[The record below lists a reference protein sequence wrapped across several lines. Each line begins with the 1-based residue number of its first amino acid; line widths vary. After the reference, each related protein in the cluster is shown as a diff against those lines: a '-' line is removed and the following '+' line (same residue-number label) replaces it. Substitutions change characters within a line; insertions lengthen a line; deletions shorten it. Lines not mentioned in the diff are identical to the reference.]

1 MVSKSRTRS
10 SQAVLVAALA
20 ALHVQTCSAFVTPA
34 SSLGARNAAAGISSA
49 KGWNTAGVREASSR
63 GAVAPRRVAVET
75 AEGQQL
81 EKLKFLTP
89 KTARATK
96 AAVGTPAYVY
106 DAATLKSNAE
116 ACLAFPHAYG
126 LTVRYAMK
134 SLPNKAVLQL
144 FNSLGL
150 SFDCSSGWEVKRA
163 IAAGVSPEKL
173 CLRFETRSTLSPD
186 VTADVTARGGEVAVG
201 VGPVALESSPGCT
214 SVKELPVDAAELLGM
229 GVGINACSLSQLR
242 RLAQEAPGSS
252 IGVRFN
258 PGLGSGGTKSTNVG
272 GPSSSFG
279 ERMVVMLVLAV
290 GLEEAGLV
298 VVVDWLWCCQGSV
311 VVPGAVVVVAVV
323 VVGIWY
329 EWADEVKEICAGGDL
344 TVSRVHTHIGSGSDP
359 AVWQKVSGMSLDL
372 VRQFPTVTT
381 LNLGGGYKTG
391 RMSGEESTDLQA
403 IGAPVKGDFVKFA
416 EETGRELKLEIEP
429 GTFLVANAGSMVCS
443 VQDLVSTGALGY
455 EFIKLDA
462 GMTELLRPSL
472 YGALH
477 PIVVVPSKGD
487 GTGGDATA
495 EYVVVGH
502 CCESGDLL
510 TPMPGSASE
519 IDTRTLEKAEI
530 GDLIVVEGCGA
541 YVAGMSA
548 KNYNSFPEAPEV
560 LLDASGELHVVR
572 RRQSVEQIFENEMSL
587 PDGVA

>member
-1 MVSKSRTRS
+1 MAPRSRS
-10 SQAVLVAALA
+10 M
-20 ALHVQTCSAFVTPA
+20 A
-34 SSLGARNAAAGISSA
+34 SRAI
-49 KGWNTAGVREASSR
+49 R
-63 GAVAPRRVAVET
+63 GAVGVALGIQTCAAFVAAPAGQARGGGWAGVGQIGCFSAIPGTAAGRERVNMVA
-75 AEGQQL
+75 AEASTGQKQL

-89 KTARATK
+89 ETAHAAK

-106 DAATLKSNAE
+106 DAASLKANAE
-116 ACLAFPHAYG
+116 ACLAFPNAYG

-144 FNSLGL
+144 FHGLGL
-150 SFDCSSGWEVKRA
+150 KFDCSSGWEVKRA
-163 IAAGVSPEKL
+163 IAAGVPPESL
-173 CLRFETRSTLSPD
+173 CL
-186 VTADVTARGGEVAVG
+186 
-201 VGPVALESSPGCT
+201 SSQ
-214 SVKELPVDAAELLGM
+214 ELPSDAAELLKS
-229 GVGINACSLSQLR
+229 GVDINACSLSQLR
-242 RLAQEAPGSS
+242 RIAEEAPGSS
-252 IGVRFN
+252 VGVRFN

-279 ERMVVMLVLAV
+279 
-290 GLEEAGLV
+290 
-298 VVVDWLWCCQGSV
+298 
-311 VVPGAVVVVAVV
+311 
-323 VVGIWY
+323 IWY
-329 EWADEVKEICAGGDL
+329 EWADEVKDICAAGDL

-391 RMSGEESTDLQA
+391 RMSGEQSTDLQA
-403 IGAPVKGDFVKFA
+403 IGAPVKGDFEAFK

-429 GTFLVANAGSMVCS
+429 GTFLVANAGSLVCT
-443 VQDLVSTGALGY
+443 VQDVVSTGGAGY

-477 PIVVVPSKGD
+477 PLVVVPAKGEAS
-487 GTGGDATA
+487 GETA

-510 TPMPGSASE
+510 TPVSGAASE
-519 IDTRTLEKAEI
+519 IARRPLGKAEI
-530 GDLIVVEGCGA
+530 GDLMVVEGCGA

-560 LLDASGELHVVR
+560 LLDSAGELHVVR
-572 RRQSVEQIFENEMSL
+572 RRQTVEQISENEMSL
-587 PDGVA
+587 PNGIV